1 MEIINKIY
9 TNMFYLILFLNYSEF
24 YARIILLKVVELILL
39 FIKRS
44 QIFWILCKEC
54 PLIVSKYS
62 VKILENFQKI
72 QIISGKMEKVKKS
85 IVKHFQT
92 YVCMHHFED
101 K

>member
-44 QIFWILCKEC
+44 QIF
-54 PLIVSKYS
+54 
-62 VKILENFQKI
+62 
-72 QIISGKMEKVKKS
+72 
-85 IVKHFQT
+85 
-92 YVCMHHFED
+92 
-101 K
+101 